1 MVVLVAKYYVTPG
14 KGNEVETA
22 LKTMAACV
30 REQEPG
36 CLLYHVNRSRE
47 NVDLFLLYEQYRD
60 MAALEA
66 HRATPHFREIV
77 EGAIVPLL
85 ERRER
90 AFYAPVVS

>member
-1 MVVLVAKYYVTPG
+1 MVVLVAKYYVRPG
-14 KGNEVETA
+14 KSNEVETA

-60 MAALEA
+60 MAAMDA
-66 HRATPHFREIV
+66 HRATPHFRAII
-77 EGAIVPLL
+77 EGTIVPLL
-85 ERRER
+85 DKRER
-90 AFYAPVVS
+90 EFYEPITS

>member
-1 MVVLVAKYYVTPG
+1 MVVLVAKYYVKPG
-14 KGNEVETA
+14 KDDEVEAA
-22 LKTMAACV
+22 LKKMAACV

-47 NVDLFLLYEQYRD
+47 NVGLSLLYEHYRD

-77 EGAIVPLL
+77 EGTIVPLL
-85 ERRER
+85 DRRER
-90 AFYAPVVS
+90 EFYEPVVS

>member
-14 KGNEVETA
+14 KSNEVETA

-47 NVDLFLLYEQYRD
+47 NVGLFLLYEHYRD

-66 HRATPHFREIV
+66 HRATLHFREII
-77 EGAIVPLL
+77 EGTIVPLL
-85 ERRER
+85 DKRER
-90 AFYAPVVS
+90 EFYAPVVS

>member
-1 MVVLVAKYYVTPG
+1 MVVLVAQYYVKPG
-14 KGNEVETA
+14 KGDEVEAA
-22 LKTMAACV
+22 LKKMAARV

-36 CLLYHVNRSRE
+36 CLLYQANRSRE
-47 NVDLFLLYEQYRD
+47 NADLYLLYEQYRD

-77 EGAIVPLL
+77 EGTVVPLL

-90 AFYAPVVS
+90 AFYEPVGS

>member
-1 MVVLVAKYYVTPG
+1 MVVLMAKYYVRPG
-14 KGNEVETA
+14 KSHEVETA

-60 MAALEA
+60 MAALDA
-66 HRATPHFREIV
+66 HRATPHFREII
-77 EGAIVPLL
+77 EGTIVPLL
-85 ERRER
+85 DKRER
-90 AFYAPVVS
+90 EFYEPIMS